1 MSSHRYFSILVLI
14 LAACTLAGAQSE
26 SDERAMVSVG
36 KGLSFSHDSDFLLN
50 MRFRMQNR
58 IGARSNNLPDL
69 SVQEWEARVRRLR
82 LRFDGFVGSP
92 KLQYYI
98 QLSFSRSDQDFENGG
113 EAKIIRDAIVYYH
126 FSPRFYIGMGQSKL
140 PGNRQRVTSSGN
152 MQFADRSIAN
162 AAFTLD
168 RDFGLFAYFNQ
179 PLGNSLINLKGAVS
193 TGEGRN
199 ITRTDQGL
207 AYTLRTEWLPWGD
220 FAGNGDYSEG
230 DLEFEQQPRLSLAL
244 TYSHNEETRQSG
256 GQLGIPLAQG
266 IDLNTW
272 IADAVFKYR
281 GHACLAEWMH
291 RRSDVL
297 LAPDASGN
305 SIGIPAGTGL
315 NLQYSYTLRNYWE
328 PVLRYSR
335 VQMVAGSPLSHQR
348 EVLLGVN
355 KYLNKH
361 RIKVQAHTGYQ
372 SNISPGNRRERWVA
386 MFQIEFGI

>member
-1 MSSHRYFSILVLI
+1 MPNFRQSLI
-14 LAACTLAGAQSE
+14 CFLLTLGSLSATAQSE
-26 SDERAMVSVG
+26 SDERAMVSVS
-36 KGLSFSHDSDFLLN
+36 KGLSFAQDSVFLLN

-69 SVQEWEARVRRLR
+69 SIQEWEARVRRLR
-82 LRFDGFVGSP
+82 LRFDGYVGNP

-98 QLSFSRSDQDFENGG
+98 QLSFSRADQDFDNGG
-113 EAKIIRDAIVYYH
+113 EAKIIRDAIIYYN

-152 MQFADRSIAN
+152 MQLADRSIAN

-179 PLGNSLINLKGAVS
+179 PVGKALLNLKGAVS

-207 AYTLRTEWLPWGD
+207 AYTLRAEWLPWGD

-230 DLEFEQQPRLSLAL
+230 DLEFEQQPRLSLAA
-244 TYSHNEETRQSG
+244 TYSRNEETRQSG
-256 GQLGIPLAQG
+256 GQLGFPLQHG

-272 IADAVFKYR
+272 IADAMFKYR
-281 GHACLAEWMH
+281 GHACLFEWMH
-291 RRSDVL
+291 RRSDL
-297 LAPDASGN
+297 LVAPDASGN

-315 NLQYSYTLRNYWE
+315 NFQYSYTLRNYWE
-328 PVLRYSR
+328 PVLRFSR

-372 SNISPGNRRERWVA
+372 GNISTGARSERWVA
-386 MFQIEFGI
+386 MFQVEFGI

>member
-1 MSSHRYFSILVLI
+1 MSYFRYSFLCWLLT
-14 LAACTLAGAQSE
+14 LACLRAGAQSE
-26 SDERAMVSVG
+26 SDERAMVSVS
-36 KGLSFSHDSDFLLN
+36 KGISFAQDSSFLLN
-50 MRFRMQNR
+50 MRLRMQNR
-58 IGARSNNLPDL
+58 IGARSNSLTDL
-69 SVQEWEARVRRLR
+69 SIQDWDARIRRLR

-98 QLSFSRSDQDFENGG
+98 QLSFSRADQDLDNSDDP
-113 EAKIIRDAIVYYH
+113 KTVRDAIIYYH
-126 FSPRFYIGMGQSKL
+126 FSPQFYMALGQAKL
-140 PGNRQRVTSSGN
+140 PGNRQRVVSSGN
-152 MQFADRSIAN
+152 MQLADRSIAN
-162 AAFTLD
+162 AAFTLE
-168 RDFGLFAYFNQ
+168 RDFGLFAYYNTA
-179 PLGNSLINLKGAVS
+179 LGKSALHLKGAVS
-193 TGEGRN
+193 TGEGRDV
-199 ITRTDQGL
+199 TRTDQGL
-207 AYTLRTEWLPWGD
+207 AYTLRAEWLPWGE

-230 DLEFEQQPRLSLAL
+230 DLEFEQQPRLSLAA
-244 TYSHNEETRQSG
+244 TYSRNEETRQSG
-256 GQLGIPLAQG
+256 GQIGRSLAQG
-266 IDLNTW
+266 IDLDTW
-272 IADAVFKYR
+272 FADAMFKYR
-281 GHACLAEWMH
+281 GHACLFEWMH

-372 SNISPGNRRERWVA
+372 SNISAAARRERLVA
-386 MFQIEFGI
+386 MFQVEFGI

>member
-1 MSSHRYFSILVLI
+1 MLTHRHLSIFVLI
-14 LAACTLAGAQSE
+14 LATCTFATAQSE
-26 SDERAMVSVG
+26 SDERAMVSVT
-36 KGLSFSHDSDFLLN
+36 KGISFTQDSVFLLN

-82 LRFDGFVGSP
+82 LRFDGYVGNP

-98 QLSFSRSDQDFENGG
+98 QLSFSRADQDFENGG
-113 EAKIIRDAIVYYH
+113 EAKIIRDAIVYYN
-126 FSPRFYIGMGQSKL
+126 FSPQFYIGLGQSKL

-162 AAFTLD
+162 SAFTLD

-179 PLGNSLINLKGAVS
+179 SIGQSVINLKGAVS

-199 ITRTDQGL
+199 ITRSDQGL
-207 AYTLRTEWLPWGD
+207 AYTLRAEWLPWGE

-230 DLEFEQQPRLSLAL
+230 DLEFEPMPRLSLAA

-256 GQLGIPLAQG
+256 GQLGVPLQQG

-272 IADAVFKYR
+272 IADAMFKYR

-291 RRSDVL
+291 RRSNL
-297 LAPDASGN
+297 IIAPDATGA

-328 PVLRYSR
+328 PVVRFSR
-335 VQMVAGSPLSHQR
+335 VQMASGSPLSHQR
-348 EVLLGVN
+348 EILLGVN

-372 SNISPGNRRERWVA
+372 STISAGARRERVVV
-386 MFQIEFGI
+386 MFQVEFGI